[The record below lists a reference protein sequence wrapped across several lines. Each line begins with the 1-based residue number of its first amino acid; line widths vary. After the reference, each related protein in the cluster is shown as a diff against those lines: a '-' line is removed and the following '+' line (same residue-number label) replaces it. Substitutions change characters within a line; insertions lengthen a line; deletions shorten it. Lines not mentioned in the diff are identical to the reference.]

1 MVRML
6 GPVQY
11 FTPSEDPAE
20 GLGVLMVFRL
30 IEEVMPA
37 FFQQGRPIRIARAPG
52 RLDVLGGLGGSRSP
66 HSLSL
71 ATSEAA
77 CAAIQARDDE
87 LIRLWS
93 PCRDGSRTQML
104 SVRLGDLVPPEG
116 PIDYEEAKAFLLP
129 DPRDRWAAY
138 LLGALLVL
146 SREHGLVPT
155 HGAELLIHSDVPS
168 RCGVA
173 SSSAIVVASLR
184 AFAMLYEVEL
194 SPVEVARLAQSVERE
209 VLGVDGRV
217 ADAMTS
223 VLAERGELL
232 MLRGAAADLEQ
243 RLQVPSDLEF
253 VGLETGSQ
261 TDPAAAE
268 QDVDG
273 EGERITRFRELLDQ
287 PPHPAQRRELGDLL
301 FASHDAYRAA
311 GLGSDACDLVVDWV
325 RKRRDDGGAVLG
337 ARMSGRGGGG
347 TVVMVGEHTKVWY
360 EALRAKKALNQ
371 ATGHSGH
378 VFRWSSPGAESF
390 GAIDLAPKDA

>member
-1 MVRML
+1 ML
-6 GPVQY
+6 ASVQY
-11 FTPSEDPAE
+11 FTPSQDPAE

-52 RLDVLGGLGGSRSP
+52 RLDVLGGLGGGRSP
-66 HSLSL
+66 QALSL
-71 ATSEAA
+71 ATAEAA

-138 LLGALLVL
+138 ILGSLLVL
-146 SREHGLVPT
+146 SREHGLLPA
-155 HGAELLIHSDVPS
+155 HGAELLIHSDVPN

-173 SSSAIVVASLR
+173 SSSAVVVASLR
-184 AFAMLYEVEL
+184 AFALLYELDL
-194 SPVEVARLAQSVERE
+194 SPGEVARLAQLVERE

-217 ADAMTS
+217 ADAMTC

-232 MLRGAAADLEQ
+232 LLRGAAADLEQ

-253 VGLETGSQ
+253 IGLETGTQ
-261 TDPAAAE
+261 TDVGAAE
-268 QDVDG
+268 QEVDG
-273 EGERITRFRELLDQ
+273 EGDRVTRFRELLEQ
-287 PPHPAQRRELGDLL
+287 PPDPAHRRELGDLL
-301 FASHDAYRAA
+301 FASHEAYRKA
-311 GLGSDACDLVVDWV
+311 GLGSDACDLVVDFV
-325 RKRRDDGGAVLG
+325 RKRRDAGGAVLG
-337 ARMSGRGGGG
+337 ARMTGRGGGG
-347 TVVMVGEHTKVWY
+347 TVLMVGEQTKVWY
-360 EALRAKKALNQ
+360 EALRAKKALNE

-378 VFRWSSPGAESF
+378 IFRWSSPGAASF
-390 GAIDLAPKDA
+390 GSIDLAPKDA